1 MKSASPDITILFGI
15 GSPQFDITD
24 MVTSPVPLSDR
35 GIAVDTTTYGATAT
49 VKSPVGMSDPP
60 DVPLSMLFDDK
71 DGGSMDLFQTISG
84 PNTNDYVL
92 QVIWTTGSPVSSST
106 WPCAI
111 AEFTIAPAVK
121 DFTRVNVVLT
131 SRGPIV
137 HSRAGA

>member
-1 MKSASPDITILFGI
+1 MKSASPDITIMFGL
-15 GSPQFDITD
+15 GSPMHDITD
-24 MVTSPVPLSDR
+24 MVTSPVPLSDK
-35 GIAVDTTTYGATAT
+35 GISVDTTPYGAPAT

-60 DVPLSMLFDDK
+60 DVSLSMLFDDK
-71 DGGSMDLFQTISG
+71 DNGSMELFQTISG
-84 PNTNDYVL
+84 PNTDDYVL
-92 QVIWTTGSPVSSST
+92 EVTWTTGSPVSKST

-137 HSRAGA
+137 HSRQGA